1 MSSIVSTLMLQ
12 RGLRPLPELATE
24 RPHGD
29 RLRYLAGCRCSECR
43 AANTAYFH
51 QREQAKA
58 DGNWNGFVPA
68 DKARQHM
75 VELSAKGIGRRAVAL
90 ASDVCETVISDIR
103 RGKKTQIRAQTERKI
118 LAVTPDAASDGALVD
133 AAPSWKLIN
142 ALLAVGF
149 SKARLAREL
158 GAKTP
163 ALQVSKKQVTVRKA
177 YDIRRMH
184 DRLIQSDEVPVDAST
199 ARSKIR
205 ELRNELIRAS
215 QIARELG
222 IEHLVED
229 GEIALPHRIPRSLE
243 KAVLSLYEKL
253 TT

>member
-1 MSSIVSTLMLQ
+1 MSSIVNTLMLQ
-12 RGLRPLPELATE
+12 RGLRPLPELATD

-29 RLRYLAGCRCSECR
+29 RLRYLAGCRCMQCR

-51 QREQAKA
+51 EREQAKA
-58 DGNWNGFVPA
+58 DGDWNGIVSA
-68 DKARQHM
+68 DRARQHI
-75 VELSAKGIGRRAVAL
+75 EALSAKGIGRRAVSM
-90 ASDVCETVISDIR
+90 ASDVPESIISAIR
-103 RGKKTQIRAQTERKI
+103 RGSRTKIRALTERKI
-118 LAVTPDAASDGALVD
+118 LAVTHDAASDGALVD

-142 ALLAVGF
+142 ALLVIGF

-163 ALQVSKKQVTVRKA
+163 ALQVRKKQVTVRKA

-184 DRLIQSDEVPVDAST
+184 DRLIQSDEVPVDASA

-229 GEIALPHRIPRSLE
+229 GEITLPHRIPRSLE
-243 KAVLSLYEKL
+243 KAVFSLYDKL